1 MNLTEYVIDAS
12 NNEQIREKLRL
23 DTFYSELV
31 PIHNELLNI
40 ILKTPITYKYLLYK
54 KGLVKSVNEFI
65 IIIDSTLTS
74 GRKSKNRCYYIA
86 IYLKRIKPIE
96 RGMGNYYLKFTFN
109 ENYQPIL
116 DIDFCSYG
124 GPTTHKCLEQL
135 KNNIHLAITE
145 KINKDIYLNL

>member
-40 ILKTPITYKYLLYK
+40 ILKTPSTYEYLSCK
-54 KGLVKSVNEFI
+54 EELVKSVNEFN
-65 IIIDSTLTS
+65 IIIDSTLVS
-74 GRKSKNRCYYIA
+74 GRKRKDQYYYMEIF
-86 IYLKRIKPIE
+86 LKRTKPIKC
-96 RGMGNYYLKFTFN
+96 GMGDYCLRFFINN
-109 ENYQPIL
+109 NNQPSV
-116 DIDFCSYG
+116 DIDYCSYG
-124 GPTTHKCLEQL
+124 GLTTHKCLEQL
-135 KNNIHLAITE
+135 ENNIHLAITE